1 MRQLFKIDESEKR
14 RILEM
19 HERATRKN
27 YLGEQET
34 STTTGNTGGA
44 PTPQPTSPPELQEP
58 VASTGTV
65 IDGKTYKIENI
76 KDKASLNLFLTN
88 SVNGGFLVN
97 RAMAD
102 IFGINFVRHPL
113 LEPGDVERGDEATGI
128 AFSKAYDD
136 MDNIAQNYTLQELCS
151 YNNEP
156 SKITLNYPKTLG
168 YSVDRVKNLGWCGK
182 TDLQKRQEAKAAE
195 RKKIKDEKAAQKTQA
210 QQQKFQQDRSKF

>member
-1 MRQLFKIDESEKR
+1 MRKLFEIDENEKR

-19 HERATRKN
+19 HERATKN
-27 YLGEQET
+27 FYLSEQ
-34 STTTGNTGGA
+34 

-58 VASTGTV
+58 VTSTGTV

-97 RAMAD
+97 RAMAGV
-102 IFGINFVRHPL
+102 FGINFVRDPRL
-113 LEPGDVERGDEATGI
+113 DPDDVEKGDEATG
-128 AFSKAYDD
+128 AEFMKAYDD

-195 RKKIKDEKAAQKTQA
+195 REKIKSEKAAQKTQA
-210 QQQKFQQDRSKF
+210 QQQKFQQDRNKF